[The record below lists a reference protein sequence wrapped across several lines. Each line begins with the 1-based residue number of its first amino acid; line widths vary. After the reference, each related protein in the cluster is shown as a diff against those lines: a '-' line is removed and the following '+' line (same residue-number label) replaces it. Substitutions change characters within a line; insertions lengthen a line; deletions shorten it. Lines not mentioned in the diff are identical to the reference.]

1 MEDDNGA
8 GSLPAGRQAAP
19 LTSKGA
25 IALAVRLFALYVA
38 IIVVPLAVA
47 AAAFALRDLLSS
59 RKRGLHG
66 GNGHAEIAGLED
78 TVEEVRAPS

>member
-1 MEDDNGA
+1 M
-8 GSLPAGRQAAP
+8 AA
-19 LTSKGA
+19 
-25 IALAVRLFALYVA
+25 RLFALYIA

-47 AAAFALRDLLSS
+47 AAAFALRDLLS
-59 RKRGLHG
+59 RQRQGLHG